1 MEEPSKFH
9 SLRSATDEGE
19 FSRVMVLL
27 RMPPSPSIQISVG
40 LNACAGMPTSN
51 ESQKGAEN
59 KNRFLSAQS
68 FAKKRPPPDTLKIRK
83 IEETLT
89 LGLNTRTLVKGEVG
103 GKKINSLGGNQ
114 LRHVAR
120 SKNV

>member
-40 LNACAGMPTSN
+40 LNACAGMAASS
-51 ESQKGAEN
+51 ESQTGSEN
-59 KNRFLSAQS
+59 NYGNRYLSAQ
-68 FAKKRPPPDTLKIRK
+68 FFTKKDTASRYIKD
-83 IEETLT
+83 
-89 LGLNTRTLVKGEVG
+89 
-103 GKKINSLGGNQ
+103 KKN
-114 LRHVAR
+114 
-120 SKNV
+120 